1 MVDVLPSTSQMKTYS
16 QIADTFYH
24 FGGRNVL
31 LYLLHR
37 TLVSTELRIS
47 KIKYAI
53 K

>member
-1 MVDVLPSTSQMKTYS
+1 MVDVLPCTSQMKTYS
-16 QIADTFYH
+16 QIADSFYH
-24 FGGRNVL
+24 FGGRNLL

-37 TLVSTELRIS
+37 TLACTELRVS